1 MTKEKKI
8 SVTID
13 NKQLDVRQNM
23 TILQAARENNIYIPS
38 MCTLEHLPSYGACRL
53 CIVEVDG
60 LRGFPTSC
68 TTPVEAGMVI
78 RTDTAE
84 IRGLRQEILK
94 LLLSEHPAS
103 CLFCDEHDECKKFM
117 GTIRKVGVTTGCRYC
132 PNDASCELQEIVDK
146 VGLTETSYPVYYRGF
161 PVEKYDPF
169 YDRDYNLCILCGRCV
184 RVCNSVRLNGTL
196 AFKQRG
202 KLTTIGPAF
211 DRTHLEAG
219 CEFCG
224 ACVTVCPTGALSAKT
239 SKWYGM
245 ADSQVTTTCMFCS
258 VGCQLK
264 LKVKNDE
271 VIDALPDYDSAVD
284 QGLICVKGK
293 FAIPEYVNSSQRF
306 TSPQKMTPVGY
317 EVITWEQAID
327 VAAEKIAGVK
337 PDEVLVMVSPQL
349 SNEDLFV
356 ARQFTDHVLGSP
368 PIFSSILDDLDSDLP
383 SFLDI
388 VTKTGTYESLEEA
401 RGILSLGFDSTYG
414 YTPIGI
420 AAKRAAN
427 KGAMLISMSACGS
440 NLDMLSEVAFQIDPS
455 QWSDFLD
462 AFVDG
467 LSKRG
472 KGKGKISHDWDRDLI
487 ATTGTLVRST
497 SNIVVLG
504 PEIIF
509 SSYRRDVFERV
520 RTLRDRFGWEVM
532 VAHPYTNLLGMLVMG
547 ALPGI
552 QPGDILKNG
561 PGSLKLSIPQ
571 IDLKARKKL
580 VYLIGEG
587 RFDIIPDCDFLIYQ
601 NAVSPSS
608 ARKPDLILP
617 TSLFPESP
625 GTTINVE
632 GRILKLEK
640 ASGNYMDSRPD
651 WWIMTA
657 IAEKMKKGK
666 LKYRD
671 IPSIQSEIKKKIGK
685 FGNGRKRV
693 EFASIDFKE
702 GGGKRAKE
710 SPAVERE
717 STARDMCSFYRGVP
731 LGQVVAGMKVIED
744 RVLSSSFLD
753 KEAQ

>member
-8 SVTID
+8 AVTID
-13 NKQLDVRQNM
+13 NKQVEVRPNI
-23 TILQAARENNIYIPS
+23 TILQAARDNNIDIPS

-132 PNDASCELQEIVDK
+132 PNDERCELQEIVNK

-161 PVEKYDPF
+161 PVEKNDPF

-224 ACVTVCPTGALSAKT
+224 ACVSVCPTGALSTKT

-245 ADSQVTTTCMFCS
+245 ADAQVATTCTLCS
-258 VGCQLK
+258 VGCRLMLQ
-264 LKVKNDE
+264 VKNDE
-271 VIDALPDYDSAVD
+271 VIDVLPDYDAVVD
-284 QGLICVKGK
+284 QGLICVKGR
-293 FAIPEYVNSSQRF
+293 FAIPEYVNSPQRF
-306 TSPQKMTPVGY
+306 TTPQKMTPVGY
-317 EVITWEQAID
+317 EVITWDQAFD
-327 VAAEKIAGVK
+327 VAAEKLSSVK
-337 PDEVLVMVSPQL
+337 PDDILVMVSPQL

-356 ARQFTDHVLGSP
+356 AQQFVRQVLGSASML
-368 PIFSSILDDLDSDLP
+368 SSVMFDLGNDLA
-383 SFLDI
+383 SFLDLVI
-388 VTKTGTYESLEEA
+388 HTSTYDLLETA
-401 RGILSLGFDSTYG
+401 QGILSIGFDSTYG

-420 AAKRAAN
+420 AVKRAAQ
-427 KGAMLISMSACGS
+427 KGAVLVTLGSCDS
-440 NLDMLSEVAFQIDPS
+440 NLDMLSEASFQMDPS
-455 QWSDFLD
+455 RWAGFLD
-462 AFVDG
+462 AFTDG
-467 LSKRG
+467 LAR
-472 KGKGKISHDWDRDLI
+472 KGKGKAKGSKEWSSDVNTVTGMLADSSENILI
-487 ATTGTLVRST
+487 V
-497 SNIVVLG
+497 G
-504 PEIIF
+504 PEVIF
-509 SSYRRDVFERV
+509 STKRREVFERIK
-520 RTLRDRFGWEVM
+520 LFRDRLGWKII
-532 VAHPYTNLLGMLVMG
+532 VAHPYTNLLSMLTLG
-547 ALPGI
+547 AFPGV
-552 QPGDILKNG
+552 QPGELLQNG
-561 PGSLKLSIPQ
+561 SKSVKFSIPPV
-571 IDLKARKKL
+571 DPTRRKKL

-587 RFDIIPDCDFLIYQ
+587 RFDVIPDCDYLIYQ
-601 NAVSPSS
+601 NAIPPSS
-608 ARKPDLILP
+608 VRQPDLILP
-617 TSLFPESP
+617 SSLFPESP

-632 GRILKLEK
+632 GRVLKLEK
-640 ASGNYMDSRPD
+640 ATGQYMDTKTD
-651 WWIMTA
+651 WWIITG
-657 IAEKMKKGK
+657 IAERMKKGK
-666 LKYRD
+666 FKYKD
-671 IPSIQSEIKKKIGK
+671 ITSIHSEIKKQISDFRAGK
-685 FGNGRKRV
+685 KRV
-693 EFASIDFKE
+693 EFARIDFKD
-702 GGGKRAKE
+702 GGKWVKGSYKPDPENLPSA
-710 SPAVERE
+710 
-717 STARDMCSFYRGVP
+717 TCSSYRGIP

-744 RVLSSSFLD
+744 WVKSSSLSD

>member
-8 SVTID
+8 AVTID
-13 NKQLDVRQNM
+13 NKQVEVRPNI
-23 TILQAARENNIYIPS
+23 TILQAARDNNIYIPS

-132 PNDASCELQEIVDK
+132 PNDERCELQEIVDK

-161 PVEKYDPF
+161 PVEKSDPF

-224 ACVTVCPTGALSAKT
+224 ACVSVCPTGALSTKT

-245 ADSQVTTTCMFCS
+245 ADAQVATTCTLCS
-258 VGCQLK
+258 VGCRLMLQ
-264 LKVKNDE
+264 VKNDE
-271 VIDALPDYDSAVD
+271 VIDVLPDYNADVD
-284 QGLICVKGK
+284 QGLICVKGR
-293 FAIPEYVNSSQRF
+293 FTIPEYVNSPLRF
-306 TSPQKMTPVGY
+306 TTPQKMTPVGY
-317 EVITWEQAID
+317 EVITWDQAFD
-327 VAAEKIAGVK
+327 VAAEKLSSVK
-337 PDEVLVMVSPQL
+337 PDEILVMVSHQL

-356 ARQFTDHVLGSP
+356 AQQFVRQVLGSAP
-368 PIFSSILDDLDSDLP
+368 MLSSVMFDLGNDLA
-383 SFLDI
+383 SFLDL
-388 VTKTGTYESLEEA
+388 VLHTSTYDSLETA
-401 RGILSLGFDSTYG
+401 QGILSIGFDSTYG

-420 AAKRAAN
+420 AVKRAAQ
-427 KGAMLISMSACGS
+427 KGAVLATLGSCDS
-440 NLDMLSEVAFQIDPS
+440 NLDMLSEASFQMDPS
-455 QWSDFLD
+455 RWAAFLD
-462 AFVDG
+462 AFADG
-467 LSKRG
+467 LAR
-472 KGKGKISHDWDRDLI
+472 KGKGKSKGAKEWSGDVNTVTGMLSDSSQNILI
-487 ATTGTLVRST
+487 V
-497 SNIVVLG
+497 G
-504 PEIIF
+504 PEVIF
-509 SSYRRDVFERV
+509 SSKRREVFERIK
-520 RTLRDRFGWEVM
+520 LFRDRLGWKII
-532 VAHPYTNLLGMLVMG
+532 VAHPYSNLLGMLAMG
-547 ALPGI
+547 AFPGVK
-552 QPGDILKNG
+552 PGELLQNG
-561 PGSLKLSIPQ
+561 SKSVKLSIPPA
-571 IDLKARKKL
+571 DLTKRKKL

-587 RFDIIPDCDFLIYQ
+587 RFDVIPDCDYLIYQ
-601 NAVSPSS
+601 NAIAPSS
-608 ARKPDLILP
+608 ARQPDLILP

-625 GTTINVE
+625 GTTINLE
-632 GRILKLEK
+632 GRVLKLEK
-640 ASGNYMDSRPD
+640 ATGHYMDSRTD
-651 WWIMTA
+651 WWIMTG
-657 IAEKMKKGK
+657 IADKMKKGK
-666 LKYRD
+666 FKYKD
-671 IPSIQSEIKKKIGK
+671 IVSIHSEIKKQISDFRGGK
-685 FGNGRKRV
+685 KRM
-693 EFASIDFKE
+693 EFAKIDFKD
-702 GGGKRAKE
+702 GGKWVKGSYKPDPENLPSATCA
-710 SPAVERE
+710 S
-717 STARDMCSFYRGVP
+717 YRGIP

-744 RVLSSSFLD
+744 WVKSSSFED

>member
-13 NKQLDVRQNM
+13 NKQVEVRPNI
-23 TILQAARENNIYIPS
+23 TILQAARDNNIDVPS

-132 PNDASCELQEIVDK
+132 PNDERCELQEIVNK

-161 PVEKYDPF
+161 PVEKNDPF

-224 ACVTVCPTGALSAKT
+224 ACVSVCPTGALSTKT

-245 ADSQVTTTCMFCS
+245 ADAQVATTCTLCS
-258 VGCQLK
+258 VGCRLMLQ
-264 LKVKNDE
+264 VKNDE
-271 VIDALPDYDSAVD
+271 VIDVLPDYDSDVD
-284 QGLICVKGK
+284 QGLICVKGR
-293 FAIPEYVNSSQRF
+293 FAIPEYVNSPQRF
-306 TSPQKMTPVGY
+306 TTPQKMTPVGY
-317 EVITWEQAID
+317 EVITWDQALD
-327 VAAEKIAGVK
+327 VAAEKLSSVK
-337 PDEVLVMVSPQL
+337 PDDILVMVSPQL

-356 ARQFTDHVLGSP
+356 AQQFVRQVLGSASML
-368 PIFSSILDDLDSDLP
+368 SSVMFDLGNDLA
-383 SFLDI
+383 SFLDLVI
-388 VTKTGTYESLEEA
+388 HTSTYDLLETA
-401 RGILSLGFDSTYG
+401 QGILSIGFDSTYG

-420 AAKRAAN
+420 AVKRAAQ
-427 KGAMLISMSACGS
+427 KGAVLVTLGSCDS
-440 NLDMLSEVAFQIDPS
+440 NLDMLSEASFQMDPS
-455 QWSDFLD
+455 RWAGFLD
-462 AFVDG
+462 AFTDG
-467 LSKRG
+467 LAR
-472 KGKGKISHDWDRDLI
+472 KGKGKAKGLKEWSGDVNTVTGMLADSSANILI
-487 ATTGTLVRST
+487 V
-497 SNIVVLG
+497 G
-504 PEIIF
+504 PEVIF
-509 SSYRRDVFERV
+509 SPKRRELFERIK
-520 RTLRDRFGWEVM
+520 LFRDRLGWKII
-532 VAHPYTNLLGMLVMG
+532 VAHPYTNLLGMLTLG
-547 ALPGI
+547 AFPGV
-552 QPGDILKNG
+552 QPGELLQNG
-561 PGSLKLSIPQ
+561 SKSVKFSIPPV
-571 IDLKARKKL
+571 DPTKRKKL

-587 RFDIIPDCDFLIYQ
+587 RFDVIPDCDYLIYQ
-601 NAVSPSS
+601 NAIPPSS
-608 ARKPDLILP
+608 VRQPDLILP
-617 TSLFPESP
+617 SSLFPESP
-625 GTTINVE
+625 GTTINLE
-632 GRILKLEK
+632 GRVLKLEK
-640 ASGNYMDSRPD
+640 ATGQYMDTKTD
-651 WWIMTA
+651 WWIITG
-657 IAEKMKKGK
+657 IVERMKKGK
-666 LKYRD
+666 FKYKD
-671 IPSIQSEIKKKIGK
+671 ITSIRSEIKKQISDFRAGK
-685 FGNGRKRV
+685 KRV
-693 EFASIDFKE
+693 EFARIDFKD
-702 GGGKRAKE
+702 GGKWVKGSYRPDPENLPSA
-710 SPAVERE
+710 
-717 STARDMCSFYRGVP
+717 TCSSYRGIP

-744 RVLSSSFLD
+744 WVKSSSFSD

>member
-1 MTKEKKI
+1 MTKDKKVSI
-8 SVTID
+8 TID
-13 NKQLDVRQNM
+13 NKQFDVRPHI
-23 TILQAARENNIYIPS
+23 TILQAARDNNIYIPS

-132 PNDASCELQEIVDK
+132 PNDSNCELQEIVDK

-184 RVCNSVRLNGTL
+184 RICNSVRLNGTL

-211 DRTHLEAG
+211 ERTHLEAG

-245 ADSQVTTTCMFCS
+245 ADSQVTTTCMYCS
-258 VGCQLK
+258 VGCQLR

-271 VIDALPDYDSAVD
+271 VIDALPDYDSDVD
-284 QGLICVKGK
+284 QGLICVKGR
-293 FAIPEYVNSSQRF
+293 FAIPEYVNSPQRLA
-306 TSPQKMTPVGY
+306 TPQKMTSVGY
-317 EVITWEQAID
+317 EVITWEQAINA
-327 VAAEKIAGVK
+327 AAEKLSAIK
-337 PDEVLVMVSPQL
+337 PDDMLVVISSQL

-356 ARQFTDHVLGSP
+356 AQQFVKQSLGSP
-368 PIFSSILDDLDSDLP
+368 PVVSSVMTDLGDALP
-383 SFLDI
+383 SFLDLVI
-388 VTKTGTYESLEEA
+388 HTSPYDALEKA
-401 RGILSLGFDSTYG
+401 QGILALGFDSTYG

-427 KGAMLISMSACGS
+427 KGAALVTMGACDS
-440 NLDMLSEVAFQIDPS
+440 NLDILSEAVFQMNPS
-455 QWSDFLD
+455 QWPGFLD
-462 AFVDG
+462 ALIAN
-467 LSKRG
+467 LSK
-472 KGKGKISHDWDRDLI
+472 KGKGKDRGAKEWNGDLSSV
-487 ATTGTLVRST
+487 TGMLSRSA
-497 SNIVVLG
+497 SNMVIIG
-504 PEIIF
+504 PEVIF
-509 SSYRRDVFERV
+509 SSSRRDVFERV
-520 RTLRDRFGWEVM
+520 RTLRDQLGWKVM
-532 VAHPYTNLLGMLVMG
+532 VAHPYTNFLGMLAVG
-547 ALPGI
+547 AFPNLKPGE
-552 QPGDILKNG
+552 ILKNG
-561 PGSLKLSIPQ
+561 SASVKLTIPQ
-571 IDLKARKKL
+571 VDLTAQRKL

-587 RFDIIPDCDFLIYQ
+587 RFDIIPGCDYLIYQ
-601 NAVSPSS
+601 NAIPPLSS
-608 ARKPDLILP
+608 RQPDLILP

-640 ASGNYMDSRPD
+640 ATGQHMDTRPD

-657 IAEKMKKGK
+657 IAGAMKKGK
-666 LKYRD
+666 LKHKD
-671 IPSIQSEIKKKIGK
+671 IVSIQGEMKKYLGE
-685 FGNGRKRV
+685 FRTGRKRA
-693 EFASIDFKE
+693 EFIPLDIQNKGRWIKGMDKAGQDIIPVATSAHF
-702 GGGKRAKE
+702 
-710 SPAVERE
+710 
-717 STARDMCSFYRGVP
+717 RGVP
-731 LGQVVAGMKVIED
+731 LAQAVAGMKVIED
-744 RVLSSSFLD
+744 RVRASSFSD

>member
-8 SVTID
+8 AVTID
-13 NKQLDVRQNM
+13 NKQVEVRPNI
-23 TILQAARENNIYIPS
+23 TILQAARDNNIYIPS

-132 PNDASCELQEIVDK
+132 PNDERCELQEIVDK

-161 PVEKYDPF
+161 PVEKNDPF

-224 ACVTVCPTGALSAKT
+224 ACVSVCPTGALSTKT

-245 ADSQVTTTCMFCS
+245 ADAQVATTCTLCS
-258 VGCQLK
+258 VGCRLMLQ
-264 LKVKNDE
+264 VKNDE
-271 VIDALPDYDSAVD
+271 VIDVLPDYDAVVD
-284 QGLICVKGK
+284 QGLICVKGR
-293 FAIPEYVNSSQRF
+293 FAIPEYLNSPQRF
-306 TSPQKMTPVGY
+306 TTPQKMTPVGY
-317 EVITWEQAID
+317 EVITWDQAFD
-327 VAAEKIAGVK
+327 VAAEKLSSVK
-337 PDEVLVMVSPQL
+337 PDDILVMVSPQL

-356 ARQFTDHVLGSP
+356 AQQFVRQVLGSP
-368 PIFSSILDDLDSDLP
+368 PMLSSVMFDLGNDLA
-383 SFLDI
+383 SFLDLVI
-388 VTKTGTYESLEEA
+388 HTSTYDLLETA
-401 RGILSLGFDSTYG
+401 QGILSIGFDSTYG

-420 AAKRAAN
+420 AVKRAAQ
-427 KGAMLISMSACGS
+427 KGAVLVTLGSCDS
-440 NLDMLSEVAFQIDPS
+440 NLDMLSEASFQMDPS
-455 QWSDFLD
+455 RWAGFLD
-462 AFVDG
+462 AFTDG
-467 LSKRG
+467 LAR
-472 KGKGKISHDWDRDLI
+472 KGKGKAKGSKEWSGDVNTVTGMLADSSANILI
-487 ATTGTLVRST
+487 V
-497 SNIVVLG
+497 G
-504 PEIIF
+504 PEVIF
-509 SSYRRDVFERV
+509 SSRRREVFERIK
-520 RTLRDRFGWEVM
+520 LFRDRLGWKII
-532 VAHPYTNLLGMLVMG
+532 VAHPYTNLLGMLTLG
-547 ALPGI
+547 AFPGV
-552 QPGDILKNG
+552 QPGELLQNG
-561 PGSLKLSIPQ
+561 SKSVKFSIPPV
-571 IDLKARKKL
+571 DPTKRKKL

-587 RFDIIPDCDFLIYQ
+587 RFDVIPDCDYLIYQ
-601 NAVSPSS
+601 NAIPPSS
-608 ARKPDLILP
+608 ARQPDLILP
-617 TSLFPESP
+617 SSLFPESP

-632 GRILKLEK
+632 GRVLKLEK
-640 ASGNYMDSRPD
+640 ATGQYMDTKTD
-651 WWIMTA
+651 WWIITG
-657 IAEKMKKGK
+657 IAERMKKGK
-666 LKYRD
+666 FKYKD
-671 IPSIQSEIKKKIGK
+671 ITSIHSEIKKQISDFRAGK
-685 FGNGRKRV
+685 KRV
-693 EFASIDFKE
+693 EFTRIDFKD
-702 GGGKRAKE
+702 GGKWVKGSYKPDPENLPSATCA
-710 SPAVERE
+710 S
-717 STARDMCSFYRGVP
+717 YRGIP

-744 RVLSSSFLD
+744 WVKSSSFSD